1 VGDFGRI
8 WSLDDL
14 LRPKSSRRSVPEFEI
29 RPLAATEYSP
39 EISET
44 LLSVSI
50 RAIGLWTGVQ
60 LSALTSLW
68 AKLADDE

>member
-1 VGDFGRI
+1 
-8 WSLDDL
+8 
-14 LRPKSSRRSVPEFEI
+14 VPEFEI